1 MYIIKCKPTMR
12 TKRHKASVMYYEDT
26 WNSGTVLYISLS
38 NKELAKKFNTR
49 QEAEDIARGLLSSDK
64 IKNYII
70 EEI

>member
-1 MYIIKCKPTMR
+1 MR

-26 WNSGTVLYISLS
+26 WDSGTVLYISLS